1 MRHRRRRRRGRRLGV
16 LRFTAREK
24 TKLLTTNKKVG
35 AKQLRTA
42 NDDWMAGYSLS
53 RVALTV
59 GWAANASHAAVTAST
74 PFAPCVLPCS
84 SAEVSACSALLLAS
98 TLRRTRA

>member
-1 MRHRRRRRRGRRLGV
+1 MRRRRGRRLGV

-35 AKQLRTA
+35 AKQFRTA
-42 NDDWMAGYSLS
+42 TDDWMAGYSLS

-74 PFAPCVLPCS
+74 PFAPCSDASVLPCS
-84 SAEVSACSALLLAS
+84 TAEVSACSALLLAS